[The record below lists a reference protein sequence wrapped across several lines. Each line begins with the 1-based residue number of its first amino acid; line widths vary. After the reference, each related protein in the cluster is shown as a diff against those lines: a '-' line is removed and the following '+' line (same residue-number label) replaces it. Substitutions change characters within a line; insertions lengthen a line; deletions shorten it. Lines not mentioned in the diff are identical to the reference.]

1 MHGRKF
7 TYLLGAGLLAALV
20 SPAVALAQGGEPRV
34 STRAIGEEYHVEL
47 SGGFWRP
54 SVSGIVS
61 SEQFGI
67 VGTDINLVSDLGFKT
82 TRFSDVRLV
91 LRPSK
96 KSRFRFQY
104 TPVSYSAEASLPREV
119 VFNGIKYP
127 VSLPVQSTFDWKV
140 WRAGY
145 EFDFFYTDRGFIGF
159 LIEARY
165 TELAARLKSP
175 LNDEASS
182 AKGPLPSIGLV
193 GRAYP
198 LKNVSITAEVSG
210 FKLPRIRV
218 PNVVE
223 VDDANYV
230 DIDIYGT
237 VNFTR
242 HFGVQAGWRKMSTF
256 LKSDRDKGD
265 FQFQGIWFGGAV
277 RF

>member
-1 MHGRKF
+1 MRGRKF
-7 TYLLGAGLLAALV
+7 SYLLGSAGVMATLAAIAL
-20 SPAVALAQGGEPRV
+20 PAPALAQGNDNRP
-34 STRAIGEEYHVEL
+34 STRAIGEDYHVEL

-54 SVSGIVS
+54 SVSGIFS

-67 VGTDINLVSDLGFKT
+67 TGTDINFVTDLGFKT
-82 TRFSDVRLV
+82 TRFGDVRLV

-104 TPVSYSAEASLPREV
+104 TPVSYSAESMLPREI

-127 VSLPVQSTFDWKV
+127 VNLPVQSGFDWKV
-140 WRAGY
+140 YRAGY

-165 TELAARLKSP
+165 TEMAARLKSP

-182 AKGPLPSIGLV
+182 AKGPLPAFGLV
-193 GRAYP
+193 GRGYP

-210 FKLPRIRV
+210 FKLPNID
-218 PNVVE
+218 E
-223 VDDANYV
+223 DYDANYI

-237 VNFTR
+237 VNFTH
-242 HFGVQAGWRKMSTF
+242 HFGVQAGWRKMHTF
-256 LKSDRDKGD
+256 LKVEKDKGD
-265 FQFQGIWFGGAV
+265 FTFNGIWFGGAV

>member
-7 TYLLGAGLLAALV
+7 SYLLGCASLVAVLAF
-20 SPAVALAQGGEPRV
+20 PATALAQADDRV

-54 SVSGIVS
+54 SVSGIFS

-67 VGTDINLVSDLGFKT
+67 VGSNIDFVTDLGFKT
-82 TRFSDVRLV
+82 TRFGDVRLV

-104 TPVSYSAEASLPREV
+104 TPVAYSAESTLSREI

-127 VSLPVQSTFDWKV
+127 VNMPVQSTFDWKV
-140 WRAGY
+140 LRIGY
-145 EFDFFYTDRGFIGF
+145 EFDFFYHDRGFIGF
-159 LIEARY
+159 LIEGRY
-165 TELAARLKSP
+165 TEMAASLKSP

-182 AKGPLPSIGLV
+182 AKAPLPAFGLV
-193 GRAYP
+193 GRLYP
-198 LKNVSITAEVSG
+198 VKNVSITAEVTG
-210 FKLPRIRV
+210 FKLPDID
-218 PNVVE
+218 E
-223 VDDANYV
+223 DYDANYV

-237 VNFTR
+237 VNFTH
-242 HFGVQAGWRKMSTF
+242 HFGVQAGWRRMNTF
-256 LKSDRDKGD
+256 LKIEKDQGD
-265 FQFQGIWFGGAV
+265 FQFQGIWFGGAL